1 MGAPG
6 SPGTFSQ
13 SAATEPCLRTVR
25 GHLCA
30 TIARWRS
37 FPSRVS
43 EPVTDLSNHQTR
55 ANLRRHDRAEHSR
68 CVAGENRARLRS
80 RWKSGQIS
88 ECDCFVSRPKF
99 LAALVDVSRDSQ
111 LIRLEVLG
119 LHLGRGYAQSRL
131 RTILAT
137 AWLCGDSRL
146 WHD

>member
-1 MGAPG
+1 MGATG
-6 SPGTFSQ
+6 SSRSFSQ
-13 SAATEPCLRTVR
+13 SAATEPSFRTVR

-37 FPSRVS
+37 FLSRVS

-55 ANLRRHDRAEHSR
+55 ANLRRHHRAEHSR
-68 CVAGENRARLRS
+68 CAAGKDRARLRS
-80 RWKSGQIS
+80 RWESGKIS
-88 ECDCFVSRPKF
+88 ECDCFVGWPKF

-119 LHLGRGYAQSRL
+119 LHLGWGYAQSRL
-131 RTILAT
+131 RTILAAT
-137 AWLCGDSRL
+137 WLCGDSRL